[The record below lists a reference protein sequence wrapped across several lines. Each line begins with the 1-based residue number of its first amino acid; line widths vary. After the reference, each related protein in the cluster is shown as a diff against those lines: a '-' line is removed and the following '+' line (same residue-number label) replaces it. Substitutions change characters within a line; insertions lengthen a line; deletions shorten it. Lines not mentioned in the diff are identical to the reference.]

1 MFRPAVLPPPPMV
14 WNREKREREK
24 RSISIIRETRKGSV
38 SSRYNTQDTL
48 ISPTGGFYRL
58 QPPSDTRLVVVKI
71 SDAPRPGERG
81 RAVNRCR
88 LIEHIHVR
96 GFTPLYPHIYT
107 YIHVF
112 FHRDSFSFNSIY
124 FNRKKGKIEMRQSSY
139 FSIEDVPLNPSP
151 LLFPL
156 PVASKIDFVS
166 SDNDARPLVYRPD
179 GRQLYIARGAAAEE
193 VGGRACRGIDAR
205 TCPSRC
211 VYTHRNR
218 RKGGGCVID
227 RP

>member
-1 MFRPAVLPPPPMV
+1 
-14 WNREKREREK
+14 
-24 RSISIIRETRKGSV
+24 
-38 SSRYNTQDTL
+38 
-48 ISPTGGFYRL
+48 
-58 QPPSDTRLVVVKI
+58 
-71 SDAPRPGERG
+71 
-81 RAVNRCR
+81 
-88 LIEHIHVR
+88 
-96 GFTPLYPHIYT
+96 
-107 YIHVF
+107 
-112 FHRDSFSFNSIY
+112 
-124 FNRKKGKIEMRQSSY
+124 MRQSSY
-139 FSIEDVPLNPSP
+139 FSIEDVPLNLPP

-179 GRQLYIARGAAAEE
+179 GRQLYIGAAAE

-211 VYTHRNR
+211 VYTHRKR

>member
-1 MFRPAVLPPPPMV
+1 
-14 WNREKREREK
+14 
-24 RSISIIRETRKGSV
+24 
-38 SSRYNTQDTL
+38 
-48 ISPTGGFYRL
+48 
-58 QPPSDTRLVVVKI
+58 
-71 SDAPRPGERG
+71 
-81 RAVNRCR
+81 
-88 LIEHIHVR
+88 
-96 GFTPLYPHIYT
+96 
-107 YIHVF
+107 
-112 FHRDSFSFNSIY
+112 
-124 FNRKKGKIEMRQSSY
+124 MRQSSY

-179 GRQLYIARGAAAEE
+179 GRQLYIARGAAAEAE

-211 VYTHRNR
+211 VYTHRKR